1 MTPPTKPLSDVRN
14 PWFLTKAIVRIFI
27 AAVTAICIIALIRQ
41 IENTTTPTL
50 WTDEDRTELAVA
62 PGTAPIT
69 AMPVVL
75 YGDCID
81 GMGFSM
87 EARFRHVRQYNLYV
101 LDALRYDYV
110 DTVWTRYEDLTLEEI
125 QYVDC
130 SCELEWLNRDE

>member
-1 MTPPTKPLSDVRN
+1 
-14 PWFLTKAIVRIFI
+14 
-27 AAVTAICIIALIRQ
+27 LIRQ